1 MSGFYV
7 TLDRTSPHRIQ
18 AAAQRLVCSPQ
29 DVIQTIVEPDCA
41 IAWVS
46 QDPAA
51 LFAPAHHLATG
62 VWIMTAGRV
71 AWEEEEWQQAAQL
84 TDYTGGLSNR
94 LLLDQYLAKG
104 ISGIERHNGAAI
116 VVIYDPRDRLVHLLT
131 DHFGFYPAFL
141 YRSQQGNHCVI
152 SSFPDAIADDPQI
165 ETTPDPVS
173 MAEFLCE
180 WKITPPH
187 TYYQEIK
194 YAGAAR
200 HWTWNLAGETWRAAS
215 QIPQGSRTY
224 WQPFQTDFFPNLN
237 TAVEHL
243 TSAVRHAIQIRT
255 LPRLAPI
262 ATYISGGMDSR
273 VIAYA
278 AHNPTDMIG
287 LNLYDVPNRE
297 AAIAR
302 QICHASGIE
311 YVGHAREADYYPKW
325 LRRGVEISGAM
336 WSAEDNHF
344 MGTLDTLQQRQVQ
357 TVLAAFPVD
366 VLFKGVCL
374 EQQYAQLFGRNLP
387 FFQFAQ
393 ERSPGF
399 MMESPAR
406 TPSPEFA
413 ATMQTRLQ
421 EWMGELPTVLK
432 TERDRLQVEDLRNRP
447 CCYQPG
453 VSDNMMF
460 RVVPYDIFLGD
471 RAIADCYSKIR
482 PQWKINATL
491 WSRVVAE
498 ICGRDIVDSTRNWR
512 PGAGNPEKFLVF
524 ARDWLQRKLNSSGTK
539 QGVAT
544 DGSWSNLGW
553 YAAHSDTL
561 REMWDG
567 VGEGDRQLITRL
579 WGSNPWSV
587 PLAEWSHKPT
597 LNRYG
602 QAHGNSPYALFRLL
616 TLINYLSVR
625 RSHSKAVAGT
635 LKP

>member
-7 TLDRTSPHRIQ
+7 TFDRSHRVQ

-29 DVIQTIVEPDCA
+29 DQIEIITESDCA

-46 QDPAA
+46 QDPAP
-51 LFAPAHHLATG
+51 LFAPTHHPATG

-71 AWEEEEWQQAAQL
+71 AWEETEWQHAQQL

-94 LLLDQYLAKG
+94 LLLEQYLDQG

-116 VVIYDPRDRLVHLLT
+116 VLVYDPRDRLVHLLT

-141 YRSQQGNHCVI
+141 YRSQQVKNCVI
-152 SSFPDAIADDPQI
+152 SSFPDAITDDSQI

-180 WKITPPH
+180 WKTTPPH

-194 YAGAAR
+194 YAGAAS
-200 HWTWNLAGETWRAAS
+200 HWTWNLADETCK
-215 QIPQGSRTY
+215 SRIY
-224 WQPFQTDFFPNLN
+224 WQPFQEEFFPTLN
-237 TAVEHL
+237 TAAEHL
-243 TSAVRHAIQIRT
+243 TAAVRHAVQIRT
-255 LPRLAPI
+255 LPRLSPV

-278 AHNPTDMIG
+278 ANAPADMIG

-297 AAIAR
+297 AAIAQ
-302 QICHASGIE
+302 QICKASGIE
-311 YVGHAREADYYPKW
+311 YVGYAREPDYYPKW
-325 LRRGVEISGAM
+325 LRRGVKISGAM

-344 MGTLDTLQQRQVQ
+344 LGTLGTLQQRQVQ

-374 EQQYAQLFGRNLP
+374 EQQYAQLLGRNLP
-387 FFQFAQ
+387 FFQFASD
-393 ERSPGF
+393 RSPGF
-399 MMESPAR
+399 MMEYPAR
-406 TPSPEFA
+406 TQPPAFA
-413 ATMQTRLQ
+413 TAMQRRLQ
-421 EWMGELPTVLK
+421 EWMGELPNTLK
-432 TERDRLQVEDLRNRP
+432 SERDRLQVEDLRIRP

-498 ICGRDIVDSTRNWR
+498 ICGQDIVDSTRNWR
-512 PGAGNPEKFLVF
+512 PGASNAEKLAIF
-524 ARDWLQRKLNSSGTK
+524 ARDWLQRKVKSSRKK

-553 YAAHSDTL
+553 YAAHSETL
-561 REMWDG
+561 REMWEG
-567 VGEGDRQLITRL
+567 VTDRDRHLITQL
-579 WGSNPWSV
+579 WGSDPWQI
-587 PLAEWSHKPT
+587 PLADWSHKPT

-616 TLINYLSVR
+616 TLINYLSIR
-625 RSHSKAVAGT
+625 QSRSLAGVSK
-635 LKP
+635 P

>member
-7 TLDRTSPHRIQ
+7 TLDRPSSHRIQ

-29 DVIQTIVEPDCA
+29 DVIKTIVEPDCA

-46 QDPAA
+46 QDPVA
-51 LFAPAHHLATG
+51 LFAPAHHAATG
-62 VWIMTAGRV
+62 VWLMTAGRV
-71 AWEEEEWQQAAQL
+71 AWEEAEWRQAEQL
-84 TDYTGGLSNR
+84 ISHTGGLSNR

-104 ISGIERHNGAAI
+104 IAGIERHNGAAI
-116 VVIYDPRDRLVHLLT
+116 VLVYDPRDRLVHLLT

-141 YRSQQGNHCVI
+141 YRSSQVKHCII
-152 SSFPDAIADDPQI
+152 SSFPDAIADDSEV
-165 ETTPDPVS
+165 ETTPDLVS
-173 MAEFLCE
+173 MAEFLCN
-180 WKITPPH
+180 WKTTPPH

-194 YAGAAR
+194 YAGAAS
-200 HWTWNLAGETWRAAS
+200 HWTWNLADETW
-215 QIPQGSRTY
+215 QSRIY
-224 WQPFQTDFFPNLN
+224 WQPFQTEFFPDLN
-237 TAVEHL
+237 TAVTHL
-243 TSAVRHAIQIRT
+243 TSAVRNAIQIRT

-278 AHNPTDMIG
+278 AHDPSDMIG

-297 AAIAR
+297 VTIAR
-302 QICHASGIE
+302 QICQASGIE
-311 YVGHAREADYYPKW
+311 YIGHARESDYYPKW

-344 MGTLDTLQQRQVQ
+344 MGTLNTLQQQQIQ
-357 TVLAAFPVD
+357 TVLAAFAVD
-366 VLFKGVCL
+366 VLFKGACL
-374 EQQYAQLFGRNLP
+374 DQQYAQLLGRNLP
-387 FFQFAQ
+387 FFQFSHEQ
-393 ERSPGF
+393 SPGF

-406 TPSPEFA
+406 TPPPEFA
-413 ATMQTRLQ
+413 AAMQIRLQ
-421 EWMGELPTVLK
+421 EWFGELPTVLK

-460 RVVPYDIFLGD
+460 RIVPYDIFLGD
-471 RAIADCYSKIR
+471 RAIADCYSRIR

-498 ICGRDIVDSTRNWR
+498 ICGREIVDSTRNWR
-512 PGAGNPEKFLVF
+512 PGASNPEKFFVF
-524 ARDWLQRKLNSSGTK
+524 ARDWLQRKLRSSGEK

-553 YAAHSDTL
+553 YATHSETL
-561 REMWDG
+561 REMWSG
-567 VGEGDRQLITRL
+567 VGESDRQLLTQL
-579 WGSNPWSV
+579 WGSDPWSV

-616 TLINYLSVR
+616 TLVNYLSIR
-625 RSHSKAVAGT
+625 RSHSKAFLGYS
-635 LKP
+635 KP

>member
-7 TLDRTSPHRIQ
+7 TFDRSHRIQ

-29 DVIQTIVEPDCA
+29 DQIEIITESDCA

-46 QDPAA
+46 QDPAP
-51 LFAPAHHLATG
+51 LFAPAHHPATG
-62 VWIMTAGRV
+62 VWIITAGRV
-71 AWEEEEWQQAAQL
+71 AWEEAEWQRAQQL

-94 LLLDQYLAKG
+94 LLLERYLAQG
-104 ISGIERHNGAAI
+104 IAGIERHNGAAI
-116 VVIYDPRDRLVHLLT
+116 VLVYDPRTRLVHLLT

-141 YRSQQGNHCVI
+141 YRSHQVKNCVI

-180 WKITPPH
+180 WKTTPPH

-200 HWTWNLAGETWRAAS
+200 HWTWNLADETCR
-215 QIPQGSRTY
+215 SRTY
-224 WQPFQTDFFPNLN
+224 WQPFQDEFFPNLN

-243 TSAVRHAIQIRT
+243 TNAVRQAVQIRT

-278 AHNPTDMIG
+278 ANDPTDMIG

-297 AAIAR
+297 AAIAQ
-302 QICHASGIE
+302 QICQASGVE
-311 YVGHAREADYYPKW
+311 YVGYAREPDYYPKW
-325 LRRGVEISGAM
+325 LRRGVEISGGM

-344 MGTLDTLQQRQVQ
+344 LGTLETLQQCQVQ

-374 EQQYAQLFGRNLP
+374 EQQYAQVLGRNLP
-387 FFQFAQ
+387 FFQFAPD
-393 ERSPGF
+393 RSPGF
-399 MMESPAR
+399 MMEYPAR
-406 TPSPEFA
+406 TQPPAFA
-413 ATMQTRLQ
+413 AMMQTRLQ
-421 EWMGELPTVLK
+421 EWMGELPSTLK
-432 TERDRLQVEDLRNRP
+432 TERDRLQVEDLRIRP

-498 ICGRDIVDSTRNWR
+498 ICGQDIVDSTRNWR
-512 PGAGNPEKFLVF
+512 PGASNAEKLAIF
-524 ARDWLQRKLNSSGTK
+524 ARDWLQRKVKSSGKK

-553 YAAHSDTL
+553 YAAHSETL
-561 REMWDG
+561 REMWEG
-567 VGEGDRQLITRL
+567 VTEHDRHLITQL
-579 WGSNPWSV
+579 WGSAPWQV

-616 TLINYLSVR
+616 TLINYLSIR
-625 RSHSKAVAGT
+625 QSRSKALAGAS
-635 LKP
+635 LL